1 MGHPHTV
8 TSHALMGE
16 PTVIPQ
22 EELPQRI
29 RIVDPVW
36 IPMRD
41 GRRLA
46 ARVWFPETPVA
57 PAVLEAIPYRRGDIS
72 LVDDEM
78 RYRYVAAHGYVC
90 IRVDLRGS
98 GDSDGVL
105 DDEYSEQEQADVA
118 DAISWASEQ
127 SWCTGK
133 VGATGISWSGCSSAL
148 AAWNRAPGLAAVIT
162 ACSSDDRFLND
173 VHYIGGAVLGFYM
186 HVWSHVMTG
195 FNARPPDPAV
205 VGSDWRRMWL
215 ERLEANRMLSQH
227 WLSHPTRDEYWR
239 TGSIAADYGRIEVPT
254 LALSGWADA
263 YTDSALRMGLHIDN
277 APVWVIIGP
286 WGHTWPERAVPG
298 PSIGYLQEAVRWWD
312 HWLKGVANGIEDE
325 PPLRYHQQEW
335 DPPAAD
341 SDIRSGSWRSSALV
355 PTIDR
360 GAVVLHLSS
369 DGALDRA
376 PSGPFALTCR
386 TPQSFGSLAGSWL
399 PWGNPTDLPADQA
412 PEDGE
417 SLTFAGPQQ
426 NTPLEFVG
434 EPLLRLAVEADKPQA
449 HVIVRLCDVAPDGTS
464 LLLTRG
470 ALNLTHREGHDHAVA
485 LEPGKVYDVAIPL
498 KGVAATIAP
507 GHRLRVALS
516 TTYWPWIW
524 PAPEE
529 ATVTVRGGTLAL
541 PQQPDEAVLPPPVW
555 GPPVVTAAP
564 AVQSL
569 RPRRPLMGE
578 TAVDAQTG
586 EHVYTL
592 RRDLNGIQRFPN
604 GLLYDDTE
612 DGHFV
617 IRDRDPLSAR
627 LELSRTVVM
636 SRDDGWSTRVETSST
651 MSSTASDFLVRTT
664 VRAWEGEDLVFSR
677 DYDATVARHHN

>member
-1 MGHPHTV
+1 MG
-8 TSHALMGE
+8 A

-22 EELPQRI
+22 EELPERV

-46 ARVWFPETPVA
+46 ARVWFPETSVA
-57 PAVLEAIPYRRGDIS
+57 PAVLEAMPYRRGDIS

-78 RYRYVAAHGYVC
+78 RFRYVAAHGYVC

-118 DAISWASEQ
+118 DAISWVSEQ
-127 SWCTGK
+127 HWCTGK
-133 VGATGISWSGCSSAL
+133 VGVTGISWSGCSSAL
-148 AAWNRAPGLAAVIT
+148 AAWNRVPGLAAVIT
-162 ACSSDDRFLND
+162 ACSSDDRFRND

-195 FNARPPDPAV
+195 FNARPPDPVV

-227 WLSHPTRDEYWR
+227 WLSHPTRDEYWS
-239 TGSIAADYGRIEVPT
+239 TGSIAADYGRIAVPT
-254 LALSGWADA
+254 LALGGWADS
-263 YTDSALRMGLHIDN
+263 YTDSALRMGLHVDN

-298 PSIGYLQEAVRWWD
+298 PSIDYLREAVRWWS
-312 HWLKGVANGIEDE
+312 HWLKGVPNGIEDE
-325 PPLRYHQQEW
+325 PPLRYYQQRW
-335 DPPAAD
+335 DPPAPDAE
-341 SDIRSGSWRSSALV
+341 IRSGSWRSSAVV
-355 PTIDR
+355 PTVDR
-360 GAVVLHLSS
+360 SAVVLHLTS
-369 DGALDRA
+369 DGALDDKS
-376 PSGPFALTCR
+376 SGPFALTCR

-412 PEDGE
+412 PEDSM
-417 SLTFAGPQQ
+417 SLTFDGPRQDVE
-426 NTPLEFVG
+426 LEFVG
-434 EPLLRLAVEADKPQA
+434 EPVLRLTVRADKPQA

-470 ALNLTHREGHDHAVA
+470 VLNLTHREGHDHAVA
-485 LEPGKVYDVAIPL
+485 LEPGEDYDVVIPL

-529 ATVTVRGGTLAL
+529 AIVTVRGGTLAL
-541 PQQPDEAVLPPPVW
+541 PLQPDEAILPPAVW

-564 AVQSL
+564 EVQSL

-578 TAVDAQTG
+578 TSVDPQTG

-604 GLLYDDTE
+604 GLLYDDSE

-617 IRDRDPLSAR
+617 IRDGDPLSAR

-636 SRDDGWSTRVETSST
+636 SRDDGWSTRVETNST

-664 VRAWEGEDLVFSR
+664 LRAWEGEALVFSR
-677 DYDATVARHHN
+677 DYSATVARHHN

>member
-1 MGHPHTV
+1 
-8 TSHALMGE
+8 
-16 PTVIPQ
+16 
-22 EELPQRI
+22 
-29 RIVDPVW
+29 
-36 IPMRD
+36 MRD

-46 ARVWFPETPVA
+46 ARAWFPEDAVA
-57 PAVLEAIPYRRGDIS
+57 PAVLEAMPYRRGDIS

-78 RYRYVAAHGYVC
+78 RFRYVAAHGYVC

-118 DAISWASEQ
+118 DAISWTSEQ

-186 HVWSHVMTG
+186 HVWSHVVTA

-205 VGSDWRRMWL
+205 VGSQWRPMWL
-215 ERLEANRMLSQH
+215 ERLEANRMLSRH
-227 WLSHPTRDEYWR
+227 WLSHPTRDDYWR

-263 YTDSALRMGLHIDN
+263 YTDSALRMGLLVDN
-277 APVWVIIGP
+277 APLWVIIGP

-298 PSIGYLQEAVRWWD
+298 PSIGYLQDAVRWWD
-312 HWLKGVANGIEDE
+312 HWLKGIDNGIEKA
-325 PPLRYHQQEW
+325 PKFRYYQQYW
-335 DPPAAD
+335 DPPATDA
-341 SDIRSGSWRSSALV
+341 DIRSGTWRSSAVV
-355 PTIDR
+355 PTTSG
-360 GAVVLHLSS
+360 GAVVLNLSA
-369 DGALDRA
+369 GGTLDDA
-376 PSGPFALTCR
+376 AAEPFAMICR
-386 TPQSFGSLAGSWL
+386 TPQSFGSLSGSWL

-412 PEDGE
+412 AEDHAAV
-417 SLTFAGPQQ
+417 TFDGPVQDAE
-426 NTPLEFVG
+426 LEIVG
-434 EPLLRLAVEADKPQA
+434 EPMLRLVMEADKPQA

-470 ALNLTHREGHDHAVA
+470 VLNLTHREGHDHAVA
-485 LEPGKVYDVAIPL
+485 LEPGETYDVRIPL
-498 KGVAATIAP
+498 KGVAATIGP
-507 GHRLRVALS
+507 GHRLRVSLS
-516 TTYWPWIW
+516 TTYWPWVW

-529 ATVTVRGGTLAL
+529 ATVTVRGGTLTL
-541 PQQPDEAVLPPPVW
+541 PQQPQEALLVPPDW
-555 GPPVVTAAP
+555 DPPVVTAAP
-564 AVQSL
+564 PVQSL

-578 TAVDAQTG
+578 TSVDAETG

-612 DGHFV
+612 DGRFV
-617 IRDRDPLSAR
+617 IRDGDPLSAR
-627 LELSRTVVM
+627 LELHRTVVM
-636 SRDDGWSTRVETSST
+636 SREDGWSTRVETTST
-651 MSSTASDFLVRTT
+651 MTSTASDFLLQTSL
-664 VRAWEGEDLVFSR
+664 RAWDGEDLIFAR
-677 DYDATVARHHN
+677 DYDAAVARHHN